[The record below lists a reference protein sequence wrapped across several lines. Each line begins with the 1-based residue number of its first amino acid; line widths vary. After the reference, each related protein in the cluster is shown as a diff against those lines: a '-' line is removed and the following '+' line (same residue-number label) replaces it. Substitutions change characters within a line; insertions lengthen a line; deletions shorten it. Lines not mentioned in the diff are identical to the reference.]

1 MFKSKQKI
9 FVIGR
14 NKTGTT
20 SVGAALRQAG
30 YNVAPQEPA
39 ELMLSDW
46 EKRDFRRIVKFC
58 QKYEVFQD
66 IPFSLAYTYQILD
79 YVFPGSKF
87 ILTVRDSSEQWFE
100 SVTRF
105 HTKIIAKNR
114 LPTVDDLKEFPYIYK
129 GWLWAAE
136 QAVYGV
142 NENTLYNR
150 LVYVDQYES
159 HNNQVREYFRRRKGD
174 LLVINLTES
183 NAGEKLGL
191 FLRHKSSIEMPHLNK
206 ST

>member
-79 YVFPGSKF
+79 HVFPGSKF

-100 SVTRF
+100 SLTQF
-105 HTKIIAKNR
+105 HENIIAKNR
-114 LPTVDDLKEFPYIYK
+114 LPTANDLKDFPYIYK

-136 QAVYGV
+136 QSVYGI
-142 NENTLYNR
+142 NEKLLYNKSI
-150 LVYVDQYES
+150 YIKHYEE
-159 HNNQVREYFRRRKGD
+159 HNKQVVEYFKGRPED
-174 LLVINLTES
+174 LLVLNLGGS
-183 NAGEKLGL
+183 NADENLNKFLGS
-191 FLRHKSSIEMPHLNK
+191 RQSIVIPHLNR
-206 ST
+206 SV